1 MAAKRRIV
9 SKRNSQSG
17 RKPTATLKAKET
29 IAKFSRWKG
38 RISRASIADVGM
50 HGILLRAAVVKSW
63 EFASFAHRSPAPAN
77 GFYLTATLRGIC
89 EDLIVLS
96 FLGTLSSGDCDTAIR
111 LLSRKDLVE
120 AVGTQSA
127 FFKEERPWQ
136 PVLVEPSASFDT
148 GENELRGLAASLGW
162 KGRQAWPSVWYMAKA
177 TSLTPLYSYLYSAT
191 SRWVHFSPQILMRM
205 GWGNSPDKPSDQTR
219 WHFTTKNFSRYY
231 TEFNRVYSAYLFL
244 RLLRGPARE
253 LRDSTADAL
262 LDSLEGDLSE
272 VIRWPELVT
281 YEEMN
286 LKGPSQIQRLLLW
299 MGYTPDSDQEASP

>member
-1 MAAKRRIV
+1 MAIKHAAKHRA
-9 SKRNSQSG
+9 KSQQR
-17 RKPTATLKAKET
+17 RKPAGTLKAKEAL
-29 IAKFSRWKG
+29 AKFARWKE

-50 HGILLRAAVVKSW
+50 HGILLRAAAVKSW
-63 EFASFAHRSPAPAN
+63 EFASFTHRTPAPPN

-96 FLGTLSSGDCDTAIR
+96 FLETLGADDRRAAIG
-111 LLSRKDLVE
+111 LLSQKDLVE
-120 AVGTQSA
+120 ALGAQAA

-136 PVLVEPSASFDT
+136 PVLAANAAANDT
-148 GENELRGLAASLGW
+148 GEKKLRQLSRSFGW
-162 KGRQAWPSVWYMAKA
+162 TGRPAWPSVWYMAKA

-205 GWGNSPDKPSDQTR
+205 GWGSSPEKPSDQTTWR
-219 WHFTTKNFSRYY
+219 FTTKNFSEYY
-231 TEFNRVYSAYLFL
+231 SEFNRVYSAYLFL
-244 RLLRGPARE
+244 RLLRGPLGG
-253 LRDSTADAL
+253 LRDPKMDAL

-286 LKGPSQIQRLLLW
+286 LKGPSQVQRLLLW
-299 MGYTPDSDQEASP
+299 AGYMANADPEAAE